1 MNLKS
6 TETAKIAL
14 KTYFNIMKEWDVSES
29 KQLIL
34 LGRPDEFTFERWKR
48 GSVTTLTSDV
58 LERIS
63 YVLGIYKN
71 LGVLFSQRAQANEWL
86 NKPNEAFNGS
96 TALNCMLLGTI
107 GNLREVRYYLD
118 EQL

>member
-14 KTYFNIMKEWDVSES
+14 KTYFNIMKEWDVNES
-29 KQLIL
+29 KQRIL

-71 LGVLFSQRAQANEWL
+71 LGILFPERSQANEWL
-86 NKPNEAFNGS
+86 NKSNEAFNGS
-96 TALNCMLLGTI
+96 TALGFMLLGHTVH
-107 GNLREVRYYLD
+107 LREVRCYLNS
-118 EQL
+118 QL

>member
-14 KTYFNIMKEWDVSES
+14 KTYFNIMKEWDVNES
-29 KQLIL
+29 KQRIL

-71 LGVLFSQRAQANEWL
+71 LGILFPERTQANEWL

-107 GNLREVRYYLD
+107 ENLREVRYYLD
-118 EQL
+118 AQL